1 MSLSLI
7 LGLGVAL
14 VIGIII
20 GIMVDVD
27 TFAGGI
33 FSKLAK
39 TKDPHRED

>member
-7 LGLGVAL
+7 LGLGAAFVIGL
-14 VIGIII
+14 VIGL
-20 GIMVDVD
+20 VADVD
-27 TFAGGI
+27 TFAGGV